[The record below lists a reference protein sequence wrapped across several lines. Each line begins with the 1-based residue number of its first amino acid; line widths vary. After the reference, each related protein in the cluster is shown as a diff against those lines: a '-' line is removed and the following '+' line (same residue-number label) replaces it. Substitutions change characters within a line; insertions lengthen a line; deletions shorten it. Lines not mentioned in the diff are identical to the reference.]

1 MRFIGQRYAHC
12 RSDRR
17 DTRLFFL
24 FEQLSAYLFAMD
36 DWRKNLTDE
45 DRLEIEAE
53 DAAHLILCRKQ
64 RKRAQDA
71 MRRATQRAGDAAVP
85 LTAAQKDA
93 MFAIYLEAQ
102 MRADFTGIK
111 HEVDHRIPLFGC
123 WRDEET
129 QRVIHYIRGLHVPDN
144 LRTTTKDQNR
154 KRSNMFLTADPLIV
168 PNPGEYDP
176 FLEYETCLY
185 GCDVNFGPDDDDD
198 IPF

>member
-1 MRFIGQRYAHC
+1 
-12 RSDRR
+12 
-17 DTRLFFL
+17 
-24 FEQLSAYLFAMD
+24 MD

-45 DRLEIEAE
+45 ERPEIEAE

-71 MRRATQRAGDAAVP
+71 MRRATQRAGNAAVP

-111 HEVDHRIPLFGC
+111 HEVDHRIPLCGC
-123 WRDEET
+123 WRDKDT
-129 QRVIHYIRGLHVPDN
+129 KRVIHYIRGLHVPDN

-154 KRSNMFLTADPLIV
+154 KRSNMFFTADPLIV
-168 PNPGEYDP
+168 PKPGEYDP
-176 FLEYETCLY
+176 LVEYEARLHGY
-185 GCDVNFGPDDDDD
+185 DVNFGSDSDED